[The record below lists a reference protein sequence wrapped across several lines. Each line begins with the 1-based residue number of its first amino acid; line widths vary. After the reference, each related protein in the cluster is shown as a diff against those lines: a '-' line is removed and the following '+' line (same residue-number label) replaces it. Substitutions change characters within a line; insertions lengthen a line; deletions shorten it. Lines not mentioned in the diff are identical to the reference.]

1 MQSPVLKIS
10 NISRS
15 FGAIHALKKVDF
27 EINKGEIMGLVGE
40 NGAGKSTLVKIIS
53 GFDNGYEGEYKLNGQ
68 VVRFETPVKAELSG
82 IAIAQQELS
91 LIPNMSVAENIFL
104 AGAKVKKFATL
115 KKLSEEAKP
124 YLDAV
129 GLSDIDPSI
138 RTNLLSVGEQHLVEV
153 ARLLSHDA
161 QILILDEPTAAL
173 GEQESRRILDMVQK
187 IADSGKSIIYI
198 SHRLDEIFK
207 ITNRIAILRDGESQG
222 IINTKDLNVD
232 SLVEIM
238 LGRELKNMFPVK
250 PTKIKE
256 DTILEVKNLWPDGLI
271 EPVNFKVQKGE
282 ILGLAGQLGSGAGE
296 VLAAI
301 AGALQIRSGSLVLNG
316 KEFMPSSPQQAIKN
330 KIAYCSSDRKKDGL
344 FLGRPIMENL
354 TSPALEVISKFGI
367 RSASREQ
374 KYSKNLALEFL
385 IDVKRLNDESGLL
398 SGGNQQKVALGK
410 WLSISPEILLV
421 NEPTRGVDVGA
432 KSEIYQRMRELADNG
447 TTIIFA
453 STDIQEVTY
462 LPERVLSFYQGL
474 LIRQFGLNDIKTTSI
489 LKQITDPFNETN
501 L

>member
-1 MQSPVLKIS
+1 MENPVLKIS

-27 EINKGEIMGLVGE
+27 EINRGEIMGLVGE

-53 GFDNGYEGEYKLNGQ
+53 GFDNGYEGEYKLNGE
-68 VVRFETPVKAELSG
+68 VVRFENPVKAELSG

-104 AGAKVKKFATL
+104 AGAKVKKFATI

-129 GLSDIDPSI
+129 GLTDIDPSI
-138 RTNLLSVGEQHLVEV
+138 RINLLSVGEQHLVEV
-153 ARLLSHDA
+153 ARLISHDA

-173 GEQESRRILDMVQK
+173 GEQESRRILEMVQK

-232 SLVEIM
+232 TLVEMM

-367 RSASREQ
+367 RSASTEQ

-474 LIRQFGLNDIKTTSI
+474 LIREFGLNDIKTTSI